1 MSSSSKRK
9 EAIRMKKLLSL
20 LGGLVLAL
28 AFGTAYADDMKPV
41 SNDKSDNT
49 MQWNYDN
56 GDKMIL
62 DEDLWKYDEDHNKGT
77 VNQMPAKPG
86 AGGSATGGSGESG
99 SKANDKT
106 YKPAQGPLVPLEKDF
121 TEPYDNGR
129 SGDDPYKPMEK
140 YDGDTYRY

>member
-1 MSSSSKRK
+1 M
-9 EAIRMKKLLSL
+9 
-20 LGGLVLAL
+20 VFVL
-28 AFGTAYADDMKPV
+28 AFGTAYADDVKPL
-41 SNDKSDNT
+41 NDDKRDNT
-49 MQWNYDN
+49 MQWNNDN

-62 DEDLWKYDEDHNKGT
+62 DEDLWKYEQDLNRGT

-86 AGGSATGGSGESG
+86 AGGSGAGGIGESG
-99 SKANDKT
+99 TKGNDNT
-106 YKPAQGPLVPLEKDF
+106 YDKLAPAPLAPLEKDF